1 MATSNSLLGELL
13 RVNPAV
19 LEEKYRPREL
29 SSRVLAPFIVRLD
42 GVGFGKALH
51 GFNEPRDIRVHS
63 ALLSATYTLISRYS
77 FLGAYVV
84 SDEVN
89 VVVYPQTPYNGR
101 TEKIL
106 SIFSSILSSKT
117 STILKRTLFF
127 DARIIVVHSIKDIV
141 KYLLFRAR
149 VGLGN
154 YIGSIARRRNLWVKQ
169 RPSLRE
175 QVSFLVENN
184 IISPLDL
191 ASWKALGSSIT
202 WSEKK
207 IARRDPRTSREVV
220 VKRRVPVVAVGP
232 WKLIEAVNNIKL

>member
-1 MATSNSLLGELL
+1 MTTNNSLLEELL

-19 LEEKYRPREL
+19 LEEKYRLREL
-29 SSRVLAPFIVRLD
+29 RGKAFTPFIVRLD
-42 GVGFGKALH
+42 GVGFGKNLK

-77 FLGAYVV
+77 LLGAYVV

-89 VVVYPQTPYNGR
+89 IVVYPQTPYNGR

-106 SIFSSILSSKT
+106 SVFSGILSSKT
-117 STILKRTLFF
+117 STLLKRTLFF
-127 DARIIVVHSIKDIV
+127 DARIIVVYSIKDIV
-141 KYLLFRAR
+141 DYLLFRAR

-175 QVSFLVENN
+175 QISFLVGNS
-184 IISPLDL
+184 IVSPRDL
-191 ASWKALGSSIT
+191 ASWKAIGSSLT

-207 IARRDPRTSREVV
+207 VVKRNARTNGEVI
-220 VKRRVPVVAVGP
+220 VKRRVPLITTGP
-232 WKLIEAVNNIKL
+232 WKLVEAVSNIEI